1 MSPFLIIAYYTL
13 GNPYQELS
21 ENLRKSCKEFNLPHF
36 LKPIEDLGSWE
47 KNTHYKANFI
57 SECLVRFSE
66 NLVYVDVDAEFKRYP
81 DLFESLDCDIAYRTE
96 NFRWR
101 KDEALSGTIFMRN
114 NNNVKS
120 LVNTWQSINDSN
132 QSFRDRPDT
141 WEQANLKRATEKTL
155 EISYKNL
162 PPEYTYIF
170 DHTKSMYPDI
180 SPVIEHYQ
188 ASRKLKS
195 SKSY

>member
-1 MSPFLIIAYYTL
+1 MSPFLVIAYYTL
-13 GNPYQELS
+13 GNPYQQLS
-21 ENLRKSCKEFNLPHF
+21 ENLTKSCKEFNLPHF

-57 SECLVRFSE
+57 SDCLERFSE

-101 KDEALSGTIFMRN
+101 QNEALSGTIFIRN
-114 NNNVKS
+114 NDKVRS
-120 LVNTWQSINDSN
+120 LVNLWKSINELTPAIRN
-132 QSFRDRPDT
+132 KPDT
-141 WEQANLKRATEKTL
+141 WEQANLQRATQQSP
-155 EISYKNL
+155 EIIYENL

-170 DHTKSMYPDI
+170 DHTKTMYPSI
-180 SPVIEHYQ
+180 SPVIEHFQ
-188 ASRKLKS
+188 ASRKS
-195 SKSY
+195 RSN

>member
-1 MSPFLIIAYYTL
+1 MSPFLVIAYYTT
-13 GNPYQELS
+13 GNPYQTLS
-21 ENLRKSCKEFNLPHF
+21 ENLRKSCKEFNLPLF

-47 KNTHYKANFI
+47 SNTHYKANFI
-57 SECLVRFSE
+57 KECLDRFSE
-66 NLVYVDVDAEFKRYP
+66 DLVYVDVDAEFKRYP

-101 KDEALSGTIFMRN
+101 KNEALSGTIFIRN
-114 NNNVKS
+114 NSNTKS
-120 LVNTWQSINDSN
+120 LIDLWISINEAN
-132 QSFRDRPDT
+132 PAKRINPET
-141 WEQANLKRATEKTL
+141 WEQANMQRAVQQTP

-170 DHTKSMYPDI
+170 DHTRSMYPGI

-188 ASRKLKS
+188 ASRKSTTNK
-195 SKSY
+195 

>member
-13 GNPYQELS
+13 GKPYQELS
-21 ENLRKSCKEFNLPHF
+21 ENLRKSCEEFNLPHF

-47 KNTHYKANFI
+47 NNTHYKANFI
-57 SECLVRFSE
+57 YDCLEKFSE

-96 NFRWR
+96 NFKWR
-101 KDEALSGTIFMRN
+101 KNEALSGTIFMRN

-120 LVNTWQSINDSN
+120 LVSLWKNINEN
-132 QSFRDRPDT
+132 NKSFRDKPDT
-141 WEQANLKRATEKTL
+141 WEQANLQKATGQIHEL
-155 EISYKNL
+155 SYKNL

-180 SPVIEHYQ
+180 LPVIEHFQ
-188 ASRKLKS
+188 ASRRISRNK
-195 SKSY
+195 

>member
-13 GNPYQELS
+13 GNPYQQLS
-21 ENLRKSCKEFNLPHF
+21 ENLRKSCKEFNLPLF

-57 SECLVRFSE
+57 SDCLERFSE

-81 DLFESLDCDIAYRTE
+81 DLFKSLECDIAYRTE

-101 KDEALSGTIFMRN
+101 KNEALSGTIFMGN
-114 NNNVKS
+114 NDRVRS
-120 LVNTWQSINDSN
+120 LVNLWKSINGAN
-132 QSFRDRPDT
+132 ESFRSRPDT
-141 WEQANLKRATEKTL
+141 WEQANLQRATEQTL
-155 EISYKNL
+155 EIDYKNL

-170 DHTKSMYPDI
+170 DHTKSMYPNI
-180 SPVIEHYQ
+180 LPVIEHFQ
-188 ASRKLKS
+188 ASRKSALR
-195 SKSY
+195 

>member
-1 MSPFLIIAYYTL
+1 MSPFLVIAYYTL
-13 GNPYQELS
+13 GNPYQQLS
-21 ENLRKSCKEFNLPHF
+21 ENLTKSCKEFNLPHF

-57 SECLVRFSE
+57 SDCLERFSE

-101 KDEALSGTIFMRN
+101 QNEALSGTIFIRN
-114 NNNVKS
+114 NDNARS
-120 LVNTWQSINDSN
+120 LVNLWKSINEN
-132 QSFRDRPDT
+132 NEAFRSKPDT
-141 WEQANLKRATEKTL
+141 WEQSNLQRATKQIPEV
-155 EISYKNL
+155 IYKNL

-170 DHTKSMYPDI
+170 DHTKTMYPSI
-180 SPVIEHYQ
+180 SPVIEHFQ
-188 ASRKLKS
+188 ASRKS
-195 SKSY
+195 RSN